1 MSSKDSNSKAV
12 PVQTEGSKE
21 RSESPQV
28 SRGRNRNSRRAYEFS
43 QRNVDWGES
52 REYEEREGS
61 KKGKPTARSQGHKA
75 KRQQESRAKYLNR
88 PDTDLKDYGAMTDAS
103 RETDAKDEL
112 DWEIG
117 MLSASTPINAT
128 YCQNFDFSG
137 FFTLIEQTY
146 SSMLEVNPRI
156 IKEMPFSV
164 FQHSMVSK
172 LNAVLLDRIKESSQN
187 TNLTEQYAQDLWPD
201 DTLIPQPILDYFS
214 YIANTVC
221 STGESVVVNI
231 PELAIPQGPIK
242 VDDVEVCPSGS
253 FGYVNANTH
262 NVYECYASPLVTSR
276 MVINEFRVAGQPEL
290 PPLPPY
296 IAPAEPS
303 TSSSTPPAGLIT
315 RYGRRVRFPARL
327 LSVVTGEGD
336 LWPDDT
342 LIPQPILDYF
352 SYIANTVCSTGE
364 SVVVNIPEL
373 AIPQGP
379 IKVDDVEVCPS
390 GSFGYVNA
398 NTHNVYECYAS
409 PLVTSR
415 MVINEFRVAGQP
427 ELPPLPPYIAPAE
440 PSTSS
445 STPPAGLI
453 TRYGRR
459 VRFPA
464 RLLSVVT
471 GEGRNVDWGESREYE
486 EREGSK
492 KGKPTARS
500 QGHKAKRQ
508 QESRAKYLNRPDTD
522 LKDYGAMTDASRETD
537 AKDELDWEIGMLSAS
552 TPINATYCQN
562 FDFSGFFTLIEQTY
576 SSMLEVNPRI
586 IKEMPFSVF
595 QHSMVSKLNAV
606 LLDRIKES
614 SQNTN
619 LTEQYAQDLWPD
631 DTLIP
636 QPILDYFSY
645 IANTVCSTG
654 ESVVVNIPELA
665 IPQGPIKVDDVER
678 NVDWGESREYEEREG
693 SKKGKPTA
701 RSQGHKAKRQQES
714 RAKYLNRPDTDLKD
728 YGAMTDAS
736 RETDAKDELDW
747 EIGMLSAST
756 PINATYCQNF
766 DFSGFFTLIEQTYSS
781 MLEVNPRIIKE
792 MPFSVFQHSMVSK
805 LNAVLLDRIKESSQN
820 TNLTEQYAQ
829 DLWPD
834 DTLIPQPILDYFSYI
849 ANTVCS
855 TGESV
860 VVNIPELAIP
870 QGPIKV
876 DDVEVCPS
884 GSFGYVNANTHNVYE
899 CYASPLVTSR
909 MVINEF
915 RVAGQPELPPLPPYI
930 APAEPSTSSSTP
942 PAGLITRYGRRV
954 RFPARLLSVVT
965 GEGVCGCG

>member
-1 MSSKDSNSKAV
+1 
-12 PVQTEGSKE
+12 
-21 RSESPQV
+21 
-28 SRGRNRNSRRAYEFS
+28 
-43 QRNVDWGES
+43 
-52 REYEEREGS
+52 
-61 KKGKPTARSQGHKA
+61 
-75 KRQQESRAKYLNR
+75 
-88 PDTDLKDYGAMTDAS
+88 
-103 RETDAKDEL
+103 
-112 DWEIG
+112 
-117 MLSASTPINAT
+117 
-128 YCQNFDFSG
+128 
-137 FFTLIEQTY
+137 
-146 SSMLEVNPRI
+146 
-156 IKEMPFSV
+156 
-164 FQHSMVSK
+164 MVSK

-187 TNLTEQYAQDLWPD
+187 TNLTEQYAQ
-201 DTLIPQPILDYFS
+201 
-214 YIANTVC
+214 
-221 STGESVVVNI
+221 
-231 PELAIPQGPIK
+231 
-242 VDDVEVCPSGS
+242 
-253 FGYVNANTH
+253 
-262 NVYECYASPLVTSR
+262 
-276 MVINEFRVAGQPEL
+276 
-290 PPLPPY
+290 
-296 IAPAEPS
+296 
-303 TSSSTPPAGLIT
+303 
-315 RYGRRVRFPARL
+315 
-327 LSVVTGEGD
+327 D

-665 IPQGPIKVDDVER
+665 IPQGPIKVDDVE
-678 NVDWGESREYEEREG
+678 
-693 SKKGKPTA
+693 
-701 RSQGHKAKRQQES
+701 
-714 RAKYLNRPDTDLKD
+714 
-728 YGAMTDAS
+728 
-736 RETDAKDELDW
+736 
-747 EIGMLSAST
+747 
-756 PINATYCQNF
+756 
-766 DFSGFFTLIEQTYSS
+766 
-781 MLEVNPRIIKE
+781 
-792 MPFSVFQHSMVSK
+792 
-805 LNAVLLDRIKESSQN
+805 
-820 TNLTEQYAQ
+820 
-829 DLWPD
+829 
-834 DTLIPQPILDYFSYI
+834 
-849 ANTVCS
+849 
-855 TGESV
+855 
-860 VVNIPELAIP
+860 
-870 QGPIKV
+870 
-876 DDVEVCPS
+876 VCPS

>member
-43 QRNVDWGES
+43 QRNVDWGESREYEEREGSKKGKPTARSQGHKAKRQQESRAKYLNRPDTDLKDYGAMTDASRETDAKDELDWEIGMLSASTPINATYCQNFDFSGFFTLIEQTYSSMLEVNPRIIKEMPFSVFQHSMVSKLNAVLLDRIKESSQNTNLTEQYAQDLWPDDTLIPQPILDYFSYIANTVCSTGESVVVNIPELAIPQGPIKVDDVEVCPSGSFGYVNANTHNVYECYASPLVTSCMVINEFRVAGQPELPPLPPYIAPAEPSTSSSTPPAGLITRYGRRVRFPARLLSVVTWEGRNVDWGES

-327 LSVVTGEGD
+327 LSVVT
-336 LWPDDT
+336 W
-342 LIPQPILDYF
+342 
-352 SYIANTVCSTGE
+352 
-364 SVVVNIPEL
+364 
-373 AIPQGP
+373 
-379 IKVDDVEVCPS
+379 
-390 GSFGYVNA
+390 
-398 NTHNVYECYAS
+398 
-409 PLVTSR
+409 
-415 MVINEFRVAGQP
+415 
-427 ELPPLPPYIAPAE
+427 
-440 PSTSS
+440 
-445 STPPAGLI
+445 
-453 TRYGRR
+453 
-459 VRFPA
+459 
-464 RLLSVVT
+464 
-471 GEGRNVDWGESREYE
+471 
-486 EREGSK
+486 
-492 KGKPTARS
+492 
-500 QGHKAKRQ
+500 
-508 QESRAKYLNRPDTD
+508 
-522 LKDYGAMTDASRETD
+522 
-537 AKDELDWEIGMLSAS
+537 
-552 TPINATYCQN
+552 
-562 FDFSGFFTLIEQTY
+562 
-576 SSMLEVNPRI
+576 
-586 IKEMPFSVF
+586 
-595 QHSMVSKLNAV
+595 
-606 LLDRIKES
+606 
-614 SQNTN
+614 
-619 LTEQYAQDLWPD
+619 
-631 DTLIP
+631 
-636 QPILDYFSY
+636 
-645 IANTVCSTG
+645 
-654 ESVVVNIPELA
+654 
-665 IPQGPIKVDDVER
+665 
-678 NVDWGESREYEEREG
+678 
-693 SKKGKPTA
+693 
-701 RSQGHKAKRQQES
+701 
-714 RAKYLNRPDTDLKD
+714 
-728 YGAMTDAS
+728 
-736 RETDAKDELDW
+736 
-747 EIGMLSAST
+747 
-756 PINATYCQNF
+756 
-766 DFSGFFTLIEQTYSS
+766 
-781 MLEVNPRIIKE
+781 
-792 MPFSVFQHSMVSK
+792 
-805 LNAVLLDRIKESSQN
+805 
-820 TNLTEQYAQ
+820 
-829 DLWPD
+829 
-834 DTLIPQPILDYFSYI
+834 
-849 ANTVCS
+849 
-855 TGESV
+855 
-860 VVNIPELAIP
+860 
-870 QGPIKV
+870 
-876 DDVEVCPS
+876 
-884 GSFGYVNANTHNVYE
+884 
-899 CYASPLVTSR
+899 
-909 MVINEF
+909 
-915 RVAGQPELPPLPPYI
+915 
-930 APAEPSTSSSTP
+930 
-942 PAGLITRYGRRV
+942 
-954 RFPARLLSVVT
+954 
-965 GEGVCGCG
+965 EGVCGCG